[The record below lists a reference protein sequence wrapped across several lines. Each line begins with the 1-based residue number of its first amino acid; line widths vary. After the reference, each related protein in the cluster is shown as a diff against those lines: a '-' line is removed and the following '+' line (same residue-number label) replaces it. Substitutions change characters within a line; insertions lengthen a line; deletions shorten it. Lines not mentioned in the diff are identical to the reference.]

1 MGIRVF
7 IAEDHLM
14 VRQSL
19 RALLDREGFEVVGEA
34 SNGPEAV
41 KAVGEA
47 RPDVVVMDICM
58 PIMNGIDTAREL
70 SHRSPGAKAV
80 LLTRHD
86 DDQFVLA
93 ALRAGARGYVLK
105 SQAASDLSHAIKQVS
120 RGELYLS
127 PGVSKVVMDAFLSQ
141 GALPVD
147 RLTARERE
155 VLRLIGEEKTTK
167 EIAAALDISVK
178 TAESH
183 RTRLMHKLDIHATA
197 GLVRYAIRLGLVEP

>member
-1 MGIRVF
+1 MAIKVF

-14 VRQSL
+14 VRQGL

-41 KAVGEA
+41 QAAAEA
-47 RPDVVVMDICM
+47 APDVVVMDISM
-58 PIMNGIDTAREL
+58 PVMNGIDAAREL
-70 SHRSPGAKAV
+70 SQRSPNAKAV

-86 DDQFVLA
+86 DDQYVLA

-105 SQAASDLSHAIKQVS
+105 SQAAADLAHAINQVS

-127 PGVSKVVMDAFLSQ
+127 PGVSKVVMDAFLSR
-141 GALPVD
+141 GALPGD

-155 VLRLIGEEKTTK
+155 VLTLIGEEKTTK
-167 EIAAALDISVK
+167 QLAAVLKISVK

-183 RTRLMHKLDIHATA
+183 RTRLMQKLDIHTTA